1 LLRLV
6 VDGVERVRVNVSS
19 TQLALAQ
26 GEAALLAEVGRAN
39 FIDFDDVRIGPN
51 DAISDDFRTASVG
64 QWDDVQG
71 TWQTQPNTQVGGKNI
86 VGTRA
91 KVSAGRGISL
101 IGSRERSEGKVEA
114 KFALQSKRPLKG
126 VASPLPRATPR
137 NYLLA
142 RRWNYDLQIVEYAKG
157 AGKVLASVPGT
168 RTDSKLNDPRPFR
181 GVARRR
187 DSARHGDTTA
197 TATVS
202 AIPAGRVGTWI
213 DGTARPLP

>member
-126 VASPLPRATPR
+126 VGVAFAARDAN

-142 RRWNYDLQIVEYAKG
+142 RRWNNDLQIVEYVKSV
-157 AGKVLASVPGT
+157 GKVLASGPDTGT
-168 RTDSKLNDPRPFR
+168 NEILR
-181 GVARRR
+181 
-187 DSARHGDTTA
+187 
-197 TATVS
+197 
-202 AIPAGRVGTWI
+202 
-213 DGTARPLP
+213 